1 MRRIKILIPI
11 LLVCLCIESRAETPK
26 SKTIRES
33 RSESP
38 KPFIGFGTI
47 NGTRVNARAKATTL
61 STVVFQF
68 NKNKPVNIVEE
79 INIANP
85 KDGEPHLWLRV
96 QVPEDISAWVHAD
109 FIAAPFIKKV
119 QDAKGQPVIFN
130 CAKVKAN
137 LLNVRSGPG
146 QHFPI
151 LGKLPSAS
159 TVHLTG
165 QRKEKWAELFAPAN
179 TTVYVAARFVTRK
192 DKVQMTDLLLIGPTP
207 EFDEMFPDQRF
218 K

>member
-1 MRRIKILIPI
+1 MLIPI
-11 LLVCLCIESRAETPK
+11 VLVCLCIESRGGTPK
-26 SKTIRES
+26 CEIIRELGGVS
-33 RSESP
+33 AN
-38 KPFIGFGTI
+38 PFIGFGTI
-47 NGTRVNARAKATTL
+47 NGTHVNARAKATTL

-85 KDGEPHLWLRV
+85 KNGAPRKWLRV
-96 QVPEDISAWVHAD
+96 QVPEDTSAWVHAD
-109 FIAAPFIKKV
+109 FIAIPFIKKV
-119 QDAKGQPVIFN
+119 QDANGQPVIFN
-130 CAKVKAN
+130 YAKVKAN

-165 QRKEKWAELFAPAN
+165 QRKGKWAELFAPAN
-179 TTVYVAARFVTRK
+179 TTVYVAAQFVTRK
-192 DKVQMTDLLLIGPTP
+192 DKMQMMNLLLIGPTP

>member
-1 MRRIKILIPI
+1 MLIPI
-11 LLVCLCIESRAETPK
+11 VLVCLCIDIRAGTPK
-26 SKTIRES
+26 CEIIRELGGVS
-33 RSESP
+33 A
-38 KPFIGFGTI
+38 KPFIGCGTI

-61 STVVFQF
+61 SAVVFQF

-85 KDGEPHLWLRV
+85 KDGEPRKWLRV

-109 FIAAPFIKKV
+109 FIAAPFIKIV
-119 QDAKGQPVIFN
+119 QDTKGQPVIFN

-146 QHFPI
+146 QYFPI

-179 TTVYVAARFVTRK
+179 TTVYVAAQFVTRK
-192 DKVQMTDLLLIGPTP
+192 DKVQMGNLLLIGPTP